1 MVAGNY
7 LTEGGV
13 NHLTQGE
20 ALMATTEAK
29 NGSTGSD
36 RWANLPTEIRDE
48 IDIFETQ
55 LRRVQSGQTPEKVF
69 TEFRL
74 RHGVYGQR
82 QENVQMQRIKIPLG
96 MLTTAQMLCLA
107 DLSEEIS
114 DAISH
119 ITTRQDVQF
128 HFVDIDDTPNMMRR
142 LAEVGITTKE
152 ACGNVVRNVTAC
164 PEAGVC
170 RTEVF
175 DVTPHAQA
183 MAAFLLR
190 HPDAQN
196 FGRKFKVAYSG
207 CEERACGLARMHDI
221 GAIAAVREENGESV
235 EGFKVFVGGGLGAVP
250 HQAKLYS
257 DFVSTGELLPLAQAM
272 ARVFARLGE
281 KDNRARARMKF
292 LVDGLGLE
300 EFKRLVE
307 DERRKLPED
316 PRWMS
321 LLEVSSKYR
330 ESALKPGVELAVN
343 VETDD
348 DFREWAATNVHPQA
362 QAGYSMVEVFLPL
375 GDITADQLRDL
386 ATLSQKYSK
395 DTIRTT
401 VSQNILLRWVSNKDL
416 PALHRDLARAGLAR
430 TNASR
435 MADVTACPGTDSC
448 KLGITSSRGLA
459 AVLDARFAS
468 DLSETAKRSDLKVKI
483 SGCFNSCGQHHIAD
497 IGFLGSVQR
506 KGSFT
511 APVFQVVLGG
521 ATQGNAQSY
530 GLVTGKV
537 PARHAPKV
545 LDRLS
550 AVYSS
555 MKLDGETFTELV
567 ARLGKARLKS
577 EIHEF
582 ELKPHDQD
590 PEAYLDN
597 RQSWEYHKET
607 GVGECAGEVVDQAEF
622 MLEEADRLVFEAT
635 VALDDRRYGEAS
647 AGALAATMRAADA
660 LLSTRGLLL
669 SDNYDCV
676 SEFRKLFYETGQFH
690 KPFAE
695 NFFRT
700 AGGNGHEVSRDES
713 RRQVEEAALFLEQ
726 AQTVYSKA

>member
-1 MVAGNY
+1 
-7 LTEGGV
+7 
-13 NHLTQGE
+13 
-20 ALMATTEAK
+20 
-29 NGSTGSD
+29 
-36 RWANLPTEIRDE
+36 
-48 IDIFETQ
+48 
-55 LRRVQSGQTPEKVF
+55 
-69 TEFRL
+69 
-74 RHGVYGQR
+74 
-82 QENVQMQRIKIPLG
+82 MQRIKIPLG
-96 MLTTAQMLCLA
+96 MLTRAQMLCLA

-114 DAISH
+114 DGISH

-183 MAAFLLR
+183 MLLSCCVIPTR
-190 HPDAQN
+190 
-196 FGRKFKVAYSG
+196 RTSVEKFKVAYSG

-221 GAIAAVREENGESV
+221 GAIAAVREENGASV

-257 DFVSTGELLPLAQAM
+257 DFVPNDELLPLAQAM

-386 ATLSQKYSK
+386 ATLSQKYIK

-401 VSQNILLRWVSNKDL
+401 VSQNILLRWVSNRDL

-537 PARHAPKV
+537 PAPPCPQGPRSPV
-545 LDRLS
+545 S
-550 AVYSS
+550 
-555 MKLDGETFTELV
+555 
-567 ARLGKARLKS
+567 
-577 EIHEF
+577 
-582 ELKPHDQD
+582 
-590 PEAYLDN
+590 
-597 RQSWEYHKET
+597 
-607 GVGECAGEVVDQAEF
+607 
-622 MLEEADRLVFEAT
+622 
-635 VALDDRRYGEAS
+635 
-647 AGALAATMRAADA
+647 
-660 LLSTRGLLL
+660 GLL
-669 SDNYDCV
+669 V
-676 SEFRKLFYETGQFH
+676 HETRRRDVHRVGC
-690 KPFAE
+690 P
-695 NFFRT
+695 
-700 AGGNGHEVSRDES
+700 AG
-713 RRQVEEAALFLEQ
+713 
-726 AQTVYSKA
+726 